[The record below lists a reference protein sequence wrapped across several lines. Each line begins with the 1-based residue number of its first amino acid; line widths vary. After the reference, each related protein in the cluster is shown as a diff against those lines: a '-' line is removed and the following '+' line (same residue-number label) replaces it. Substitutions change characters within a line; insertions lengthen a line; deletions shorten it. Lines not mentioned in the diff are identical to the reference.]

1 MNTSKNSPD
10 DLLRMVFAAIPSE
23 EPSPQFTQKVMERIP
38 SDHPIMQPLQEAPFN
53 IGFRTAIALLLTI
66 SFFGLLIFSSDF
78 SFTEWILRFSGTLLK
93 DFSLSSLL
101 YLAQTAIAKI
111 FDFKVLSIMAGI
123 VFLVGGSLMVLYR
136 ISNDKKT
143 LSHMSVLFII

>member
-1 MNTSKNSPD
+1 MNTSQNSPD

-38 SDHPIMQPLQEAPFN
+38 SDHPIMQPFQEAPFN
-53 IGFRTAIALLLTI
+53 IGFRAAIALLLTI

>member
-10 DLLRMVFAAIPSE
+10 NLLRMVFAAIPSE

-53 IGFRTAIALLLTI
+53 IGFRAAIALLLTI
-66 SFFGLLIFSSDF
+66 SFFSLLIFSSDF